1 MIDEK
6 TVHVVSKV
14 LRARDSAKRLLGK
27 KYIERVNQYIPILKA
42 EMDRSGS
49 DNPLEAA
56 IDIATIYEDTLEG
69 IPMLLLFSA
78 AIEYEH

>member
-14 LRARDSAKRLLGK
+14 LRAIYAAKRLLGK
-27 KYIERVNQYIPILKA
+27 KYEDRVKQYLLVLKA
-42 EMDRSGS
+42 EMERSGS

-56 IDIATIYEDTLEG
+56 IDIATRYEETLEG

-78 AIEYEH
+78 AIEYK

>member
-6 TVHVVSKV
+6 TVHVASNV
-14 LRARDSAKRLLGK
+14 LRARDSAKRLLGE
-27 KYIERVNQYIPILKA
+27 KYKDRVNQYLPVLNA
-42 EMDRSGS
+42 EMERSGS

-56 IDIATIYEDTLEG
+56 IDIATRYEEILEG

-78 AIEYEH
+78 AIEYK